1 GDRQNQGQGP
11 DRREPRGGGQ
21 NYRGHC
27 ALDGNRST
35 GIRKHSPMAGRKYR
49 EAAKKIDRDK
59 RYSLD
64 EAIKI
69 VAGNQV
75 AKFDETV
82 EMAIRLNVDP
92 RQADQNVRGTVVLPN
107 GTGKVARV
115 LVIAKGEK
123 EREAKEA
130 GADFVGGEDLIKK
143 IQEENW
149 LDFDRVIATPDIMG
163 LVGRIGKILGPRGLM
178 PNPKVGTVTFDVAKA
193 VSEVKAGKVDYRVD
207 KAGVVHA
214 RIGKVSF
221 GEQKL
226 LDNARTLLGA
236 IIRAKPASAK
246 GNYIKSVAVSSTMG
260 PGVRV
265 DTASAA
271 KTVAA
276 AA

>member
-1 GDRQNQGQGP
+1 
-11 DRREPRGGGQ
+11 
-21 NYRGHC
+21 
-27 ALDGNRST
+27 
-35 GIRKHSPMAGRKYR
+35 MAGKKYR
-49 EAAKKIDRDK
+49 EAAKKIDRSR
-59 RYSLD
+59 RYPLE
-64 EAIKI
+64 EAIKL
-69 VAGNQV
+69 VADNKL

-82 EMAIRLNVDP
+82 EIAVRLNVDP

-115 LVIAKGEK
+115 LVLAKGEK
-123 EREAKEA
+123 EREAREA

-193 VSEVKAGKVDYRVD
+193 VAEVKAGKVDYRVD
-207 KAGVVHA
+207 KGGVIHA
-214 RIGKVSF
+214 PIGKMGF

-226 LDNARTLLGA
+226 LENAHVLLAA
-236 IIRAKPASAK
+236 IVRAKPASAK
-246 GNYIKSVAVSSTMG
+246 GNYIRSVALSSTMG
-260 PGVRV
+260 PGVKI
-265 DTASAA
+265 DTAAA
-271 KTVAA
+271 ARVVAA

>member
-1 GDRQNQGQGP
+1 
-11 DRREPRGGGQ
+11 
-21 NYRGHC
+21 
-27 ALDGNRST
+27 
-35 GIRKHSPMAGRKYR
+35 MAGKKYR
-49 EAAKKIDRDK
+49 EAAKRIDPQK
-59 RYSLD
+59 RYPLE
-64 EAIKI
+64 EALKL

-82 EMAIRLNVDP
+82 ELAVRLNVDP

-107 GTGKVARV
+107 GTGKVSRV
-115 LVIAKGEK
+115 LVLAKGDK
-123 EREAKEA
+123 EREGREA

-163 LVGRIGKILGPRGLM
+163 AVGRIGKILGPRGLM
-178 PNPKVGTVTFDVAKA
+178 PNPRVGTVTFDVAKA
-193 VSEVKAGKVDYRVD
+193 VAEVKAGKVDYRVD

-214 RIGKVSF
+214 RIGKISF

-226 LDNARTLLGA
+226 AQNAHALMDA
-236 IIRAKPASAK
+236 VIRAKPSTAK
-246 GNYIKSVAVSSTMG
+246 GNYVTSVAVSSTMG

-265 DTASAA
+265 DPASATRA
-271 KTVAA
+271 AEAA

>member
-1 GDRQNQGQGP
+1 
-11 DRREPRGGGQ
+11 
-21 NYRGHC
+21 
-27 ALDGNRST
+27 
-35 GIRKHSPMAGRKYR
+35 MAGKKFQ
-49 EAAKKIDRDK
+49 EAAKKIDREK
-59 RYSLD
+59 RYALE

-69 VAGNQV
+69 VADNKV

-82 EMAIRLNVDP
+82 EVAVRLGVDP
-92 RQADQNVRGTVVLPN
+92 RQADQNVRGTVVLPH
-107 GTGKVARV
+107 GTGKAERV

-123 EREAKEA
+123 EREAKDA
-130 GADFVGGEDLIKK
+130 GADFVGGDEIVKK

-149 LDFDRVIATPDIMG
+149 LDFDRVIATPDMMG
-163 LVGRIGKILGPRGLM
+163 QVGRIGKILGPRGLM

-193 VSEVKAGKVDYRVD
+193 VNEVKAGKVDYRVD

-214 RIGKVSF
+214 RIGKLSF

-226 LDNARTLLGA
+226 LDNAHALLSA
-236 IIRAKPASAK
+236 IIKAKPASAK
-246 GNYIKSVAVSSTMG
+246 GNYVKSVALSSTMG